1 MPASTSGRR
10 FQAPPAVGQPLPTA
24 CAAELWDDREIFDFN
39 DDNDDDDDDDLP
51 SVGQNLAPP
60 KQVIK
65 VVDLTRDDDGD
76 SEGDD
81 GNHTEVSWL
90 RYARTAQHRVTL
102 TSPLTDRFRVADQL
116 PLPSTVLSAKLTGTH
131 GRRPHNVIY
140 GGPTWQEETPLEE
153 CPSVVPIVP
162 QTSTAF

>member
-1 MPASTSGRR
+1 VPASTSGRR
-10 FQAPPAVGQPLPTA
+10 FQAPPAIGQPLPTA
-24 CAAELWDDREIFDFN
+24 CAAELWDDGEIFDSN
-39 DDNDDDDDDDLP
+39 DDNDDDDDDLP
-51 SVGQNLAPP
+51 SVGQILAPP

-65 VVDLTRDDDGD
+65 VVDLTRNDDGD

-90 RYARTAQHRVTL
+90 RYARTAQHHVRL

-116 PLPSTVLSAKLTGTH
+116 PLPPTVLSAKLTGTH